1 MFVANIQ
8 KFHSTVAA
16 ENQVIL
22 SVIAGKAPYRRILPE
37 ASAKEKGLEVGS
49 TYVIDYTTSETL
61 TSEGNQVHWFTPIM
75 KLGFRDLKDAVSEFG
90 APVILDAPEKGTKA
104 PSVVEEPAITETAEV
119 GETETANLKARSK
132 K

>member
-90 APVILDAPEKGTKA
+90 APVILAAPEKGTKA
-104 PSVVEEPAITETAEV
+104 PSVVEEPAITEAEV
-119 GETETANLKARSK
+119 GEETVNLKARSK